1 MGFMGERSLGLWIQ
15 QNSQNWPWS
24 HLHVP
29 QRPPRHLQGSTAV
42 RVGTYACVYLVHSR
56 EDSRIRGTSSSQLS
70 HRPAPVGAC
79 GLAVLIPHLST
90 TVHHHT
96 QASLYTSLT
105 QRPSVLSQWGLSC
118 SLRSDLYSLTAQADL
133 PNLSFSL

>member
-1 MGFMGERSLGLWIQ
+1 MDSAEFSELALESPPCSLETTKT
-15 QNSQNWPWS
+15 
-24 HLHVP
+24 
-29 QRPPRHLQGSTAV
+29 PPRIHCCQGW
-42 RVGTYACVYLVHSR
+42 YICMCVPSSFQRGY
-56 EDSRIRGTSSSQLS
+56 SRIRGTSSSQLS
-70 HRPAPVGAC
+70 HRPAAVGAC
-79 GLAVLIPHLST
+79 GLAVLIPHLFT